1 MRGEARKRPL
11 ALRRECDR
19 EPQPLILALTLGLFA
34 ARSNGEVCSTTW
46 ARCKELMWHEQ
57 KRSLSA
63 PPSRR
68 RPILAP
74 KSDIE
79 ARLLAQARRIL
90 SSKVLPPGHGKR
102 RAAPSRQLR
111 SHTRFKSRPLSS
123 DGHRQ
128 YGFTL
133 ARGLL
138 HSYTWQWPV
147 WHRSLMR
154 DG

>member
-1 MRGEARKRPL
+1 ML
-11 ALRRECDR
+11 DYL
-19 EPQPLILALTLGLFA
+19 
-34 ARSNGEVCSTTW
+34 GEVQSSDV
-46 ARCKELMWHEQ
+46 ARAEAKLE
-57 KRSLSA
+57 R
-63 PPSRR
+63 
-68 RPILAP
+68 P

>member
-63 PPSRR
+63 
-68 RPILAP
+68 RPAARARQAP
-74 KSDIE
+74 RGPIE
-79 ARLLAQARRIL
+79 AASITHEVQIPASLL
-90 SSKVLPPGHGKR
+90 
-102 RAAPSRQLR
+102 
-111 SHTRFKSRPLSS
+111 
-123 DGHRQ
+123 
-128 YGFTL
+128 
-133 ARGLL
+133 
-138 HSYTWQWPV
+138 
-147 WHRSLMR
+147 
-154 DG
+154 